1 MPLLERV
8 VRTRL
13 VGVVS
18 ARNEVYVG
26 LGASAVTIRVLRPS
40 IVTVAVA
47 FFDRRGLTSA
57 NEPTAP

>member
-40 IVTVAVA
+40 IVTVA